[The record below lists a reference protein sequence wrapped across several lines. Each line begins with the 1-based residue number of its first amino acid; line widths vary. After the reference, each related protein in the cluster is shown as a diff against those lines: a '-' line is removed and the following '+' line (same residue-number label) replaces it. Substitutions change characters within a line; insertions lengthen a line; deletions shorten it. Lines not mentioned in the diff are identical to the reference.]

1 MVNNKYMYDINY
13 YFFIIFLE
21 FMFFVVCFLYLKN
34 FFYIENILLNY
45 KCDYFNYFLN
55 VIYVNLIKVKGLLKF

>member
-21 FMFFVVCFLYLKN
+21 FTFFVVCFLYLKN

-45 KCDYFNYFLN
+45 KCDYFNYFSN